1 MPLPVQQ
8 HGRLTT
14 GPHQG
19 RWVYIERDATADG
32 WHIWVLQHRFGDEPN
47 DGFDIWADD
56 EAQVEQWLGDP
67 EFQVS
72 WADT

>member
-1 MPLPVQQ
+1 
-8 HGRLTT
+8 
-14 GPHQG
+14 
-19 RWVYIERDATADG
+19 
-32 WHIWVLQHRFGDEPN
+32 VLQHRIGDEPN

-56 EAQVEQWLGDP
+56 ETQVEQWIDDP